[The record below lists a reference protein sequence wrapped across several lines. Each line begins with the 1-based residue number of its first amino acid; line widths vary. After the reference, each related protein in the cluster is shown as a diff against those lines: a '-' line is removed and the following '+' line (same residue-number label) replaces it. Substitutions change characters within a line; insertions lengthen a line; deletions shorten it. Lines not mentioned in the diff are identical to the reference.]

1 MSKWP
6 KQEDVEA
13 VLKDSK
19 GKLWSR
25 YQADESPTDRVK
37 RGICA
42 EFIKYM
48 RKKEITQ
55 RELAKRI
62 GVTEAIMSKI
72 THYHFDEFTIDR
84 LYGYLNKLDPAVT
97 LGLSRKNKKKEEDEA
112 A

>member
-1 MSKWP
+1 MTKWP
-6 KQEDVEA
+6 KREEIDTALKEA
-13 VLKDSK
+13 KK
-19 GKLWSR
+19 RPWSR
-25 YQADESPTDRVK
+25 FNADESPTDRVK

-48 RKKEITQ
+48 RKKDFTQ
-55 RELAKRI
+55 REMAKLL

-84 LYGYLNKLDPAVT
+84 LYGYLNKLDPALT
-97 LGLSRKNKKKEEDEA
+97 LALGRKKKEKDEA